1 MLMISGLAV
10 EIFTD
15 SPIKNPNLWAMAFM
29 SFVAPNF
36 QLP

>member
-10 EIFTD
+10 EIFID
-15 SPIKNPNLWAMAFM
+15 SPIEKNLWAVTFM
-29 SFVAPNF
+29 SSVAQNF